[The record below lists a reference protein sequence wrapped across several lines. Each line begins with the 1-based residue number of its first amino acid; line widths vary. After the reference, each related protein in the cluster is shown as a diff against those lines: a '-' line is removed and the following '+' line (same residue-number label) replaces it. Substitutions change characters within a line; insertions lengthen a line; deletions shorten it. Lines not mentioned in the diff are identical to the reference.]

1 MQLKN
6 GFENVYKISRTYS
19 LWAWILPQLIVRAH
33 CTTTTTKLNNSE
45 KNNWAFF
52 MNVFI
57 FVFRVTKDF
66 SVLLLLFWRL
76 QFLIHETNANVNTNG
91 CACECEYS
99 LWHLYLY
106 SLLTRWSLVWSM
118 GQFCC
123 SSPSGGCWGRGRGW
137 LRCRLHSLIPQIGGR
152 SSWRVC
158 ECVCCWLWWWS
169 TWNTQFVCFSCPTIS
184 KVCTKAQQEG

>member
-1 MQLKN
+1 M
-6 GFENVYKISRTYS
+6 YKISRTYS

-33 CTTTTTKLNNSE
+33 CTTTTTRTKLNNSE

-57 FVFRVTKDF
+57 FVFRVTKGF
-66 SVLLLLFWRL
+66 SVVLLLFWRL

-123 SSPSGGCWGRGRGW
+123 SPFGVAVEGGGGVGCVVGYIHWYLKLAVAVRG
-137 LRCRLHSLIPQIGGR
+137 
-152 SSWRVC
+152 V
-158 ECVCCWLWWWS
+158 CVCLLLIMMMIY
-169 TWNTQFVCFSCPTIS
+169 VEHTI
-184 KVCTKAQQEG
+184 CLF